1 MCKAISLSTLLVFA
15 LVVTIFTVSAQTP
28 TGIISGTVT
37 DESGA
42 VIANAAIT
50 IANKTTGAT
59 RSVTANASGIFS
71 CGWRIHKS
79 RGDGSVVQPSTVTS
93 PPVGAEVYS

>member
-15 LVVTIFTVSAQTP
+15 LLSTGLTVSAQTP

-50 IANKTTGAT
+50 VTNKTTGAA
-59 RSVTANASGIFS
+59 RNVTANASGIFS
-71 CGWRIHKS
+71 ARARSRRI
-79 RGDGSVVQPSTVTS
+79 
-93 PPVGAEVYS
+93 